1 MTSAQSYF
9 EENKPRAGLGRQ
21 SLHNGVAYVVARGA
35 NMFVQLGSTILLARL
50 LSPRDYG
57 LVAMV
62 LALVGFAPMLIDLGT
77 TDATV
82 QKKKINQVDISALF
96 WLKVTLAS
104 ILVLLLVGAS
114 GTIAS
119 FYGEPALGDIAMV
132 SSLLFITSALSSQHF
147 ALMRRSMQFRRMA
160 MIDVSANVISSLIA
174 IAMAL
179 TGWGYWALVTKPIFT
194 SALAAAGAWFSC
206 PWLPGRP
213 RLTLQAKEMVRFGA
227 GITGFSM
234 TDYLAQSADRVALG
248 YFFGASPLGYFQ
260 NTVLL
265 YNHILSLFT
274 QGLHDVAVS
283 SLCKLRDNI
292 DQLKR
297 SWTTALSSLTFFSA
311 FAFAGLAVTGQDF
324 VTMLLG
330 QKWEPAGPL
339 VCIFAVR
346 GIVHVVER
354 SLGWL
359 HVAAGRSDR
368 LMRWGVFSALIQL
381 GAVLAGIPFGVIGV
395 AIAHTIATFFLVVPA
410 LVYAGRPLEISV
422 TDVLRAVA
430 PQVIAALLTVAI
442 ASTIQ
447 YLFLAKYSL
456 LPRFLV
462 SVIVCCVIYF
472 VIAVGVFKVRHP
484 LHIAFSLLRD
494 LRPLR
499 WAEDK
504 SGQRTGG
511 K

>member
-1 MTSAQSYF
+1 
-9 EENKPRAGLGRQ
+9 
-21 SLHNGVAYVVARGA
+21 
-35 NMFVQLGSTILLARL
+35 
-50 LSPRDYG
+50 
-57 LVAMV
+57 
-62 LALVGFAPMLIDLGT
+62 
-77 TDATV
+77 
-82 QKKKINQVDISALF
+82 
-96 WLKVTLAS
+96 
-104 ILVLLLVGAS
+104 
-114 GTIAS
+114 
-119 FYGEPALGDIAMV
+119 
-132 SSLLFITSALSSQHF
+132 
-147 ALMRRSMQFRRMA
+147 
-160 MIDVSANVISSLIA
+160 
-174 IAMAL
+174 
-179 TGWGYWALVTKPIFT
+179 
-194 SALAAAGAWFSC
+194 
-206 PWLPGRP
+206 
-213 RLTLQAKEMVRFGA
+213 
-227 GITGFSM
+227 
-234 TDYLAQSADRVALG
+234 
-248 YFFGASPLGYFQ
+248 
-260 NTVLL
+260 
-265 YNHILSLFT
+265 
-274 QGLHDVAVS
+274 
-283 SLCKLRDNI
+283 
-292 DQLKR
+292 
-297 SWTTALSSLTFFSA
+297 
-311 FAFAGLAVTGQDF
+311 
-324 VTMLLG
+324 
-330 QKWEPAGPL
+330 
-339 VCIFAVR
+339 
-346 GIVHVVER
+346 
-354 SLGWL
+354 LGWL